1 MTVRTRFAPS
11 PTGSLHIGGVRT
23 ALYCLAMSRKHAGQ
37 FLVRLE
43 DTDQKRLVPSSIDEI
58 FYALEKYHLVAD
70 ESLKHGGDFGP
81 YVQSE
86 RLELYQKYAKELV
99 ERGGAYYCF
108 LNPEEEDQL
117 RASYRMDKASF
128 RSPYRNATPE
138 EVEAKLASGTKYVIR
153 QKVPENEQI
162 EFVDGVQ
169 GHMKFS
175 SNEVDEGVLLKGD
188 GFPTYHLAMLV
199 DDHLMEI
206 SHVFRDATWIPSI
219 PKHVLL
225 YRTMG
230 WEMPLM
236 FHLSAILDPAGGKLS
251 KRRGAVAAMEFL
263 RLGYLPEAVLNF
275 LMLLGWSS
283 PLPHEFGESQREI
296 FSMEEFIQ
304 LFDVKDL
311 NKSNA
316 VFDRTKLLWFNQKYI
331 NALSID
337 EFTTK
342 FKDWAQ
348 TAIETA
354 DLEFKVDEEG
364 DENAAVKAEQYEV
377 NVARVNLMRSMLADS
392 DLAAKLNLVQTREK
406 ILSEIPDSLAF
417 FYSAPQNVDWGIK
430 QLEKVPADKI
440 PAMKGEI
447 AAFMESLGAD
457 ATAWKHEDWEAG
469 IRAIADKHEIKH
481 GDAFMILR
489 MAVVGSPFSPPL
501 FESLQILGVDEILRR
516 LN

>member
-23 ALYCLAMSRKHAGQ
+23 SLYCFALSRKHGGK
-37 FLVRLE
+37 FIVRIE
-43 DTDQKRLVPSSIDEI
+43 DTDQKRFVPGSIEEI
-58 FYALEKYHLVAD
+58 MYALNKYSLEAD
-70 ESLKHGGDFGP
+70 EGPETQGGFGP
-81 YVQSE
+81 YIQSE
-86 RLELYQKYAKELV
+86 RLDLYRKYVEELV
-99 ERGGAYYCF
+99 AKGGAYYCF
-108 LNPEEEDQL
+108 LTAEEEEQL
-117 RASYRMDKASF
+117 RASYRADKAAF

-138 EVEAKLASGTKYVIR
+138 ETAAKLAAGEKYVIR
-153 QKVPENEQI
+153 QKIPENETI

-175 SNEVDEGVLLKGD
+175 SNEVDEGVLLKSD

-230 WEMPLM
+230 WEIPPM

-296 FSMEEFIQ
+296 FSLQEFIE
-304 LFDVKDL
+304 LFDTKDL
-311 NKSNA
+311 NKSNPI
-316 VFDRTKLLWFNQKYI
+316 FDRTKLLWFNQKYI
-331 NALSID
+331 NALSVD
-337 EFTTK
+337 EFTAK

-348 TAIETA
+348 TAVETA
-354 DLEFKVDEEG
+354 DQEFKVDEEG
-364 DENAAVKAEQYEV
+364 DEDAAVKAEQYDV
-377 NVARVNLMRSMLADS
+377 NAARIALLRELLADS
-392 DLAAKLNLVQTREK
+392 DLATKLNLVQTRVK

-430 QLEKVPADKI
+430 QLEKVPADKL
-440 PAMKGEI
+440 PELKAEI
-447 AAFMESLGAD
+447 TVFMVSLGAD
-457 ATAWKHEDWEAG
+457 ASAWKHEDWEAG

-501 FESLQILGVDEILRR
+501 FESLQILGLNEILIR
-516 LN
+516 LT